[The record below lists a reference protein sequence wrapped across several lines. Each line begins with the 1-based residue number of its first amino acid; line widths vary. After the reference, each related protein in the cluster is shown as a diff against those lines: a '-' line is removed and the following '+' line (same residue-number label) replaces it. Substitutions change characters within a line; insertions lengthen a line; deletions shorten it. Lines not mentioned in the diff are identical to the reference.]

1 MVVGVNVWGGVTGVG
16 GVADEED
23 PGEGGGGEPTHHG
36 VSWVPSVLGHA
47 PPIRGSFSHYI

>member
-47 PPIRGSFSHYI
+47 PPIRGSYNHYI